1 MIVKI
6 NDLGINGEGI
16 ARTSDNKVCFVD
28 FSLPNEV
35 VDVDIYKDKSKFSC
49 ARVNSI
55 IEQSPDR
62 VAPKCKYFGVCGG
75 CDLQHLN
82 KLKQREFKKDKVA
95 LALRKVASKDIISN
109 TEYSNEWGYRNKMV
123 FVASGKPIKLGMVM
137 KNSHDFV
144 ETKECLLAS
153 DIINK
158 VLSVS
163 SEYFYKSDFCGY
175 DSISKTG
182 DIKYIVIREFGD
194 SVLVTVVSTK
204 KINLKDYYITLNSA
218 VKNVGLSMVISDSD
232 KEILSGKYSHL
243 YGSEFLEIEE
253 FGINYKLNNLGF
265 LQVNNDMKK
274 KMYMQVLENIDDNDN
289 VIDAYSG
296 AGLLSAIISK
306 KAKAVIGIEINKSA
320 SASAKELIKDNN
332 ISNCEFVCGDVAKC
346 LEPSLKKFKDV
357 TLVLDPTRSG
367 CDKSVCDSILNNASK
382 IKKIIY
388 VSCNPST
395 LGRDLELLKDKFE
408 VKRVIPYDLFP
419 NTKHIETL
427 VILKRK

>member
-1 MIVKI
+1 MILEIK
-6 NDLGINGEGI
+6 DLGINGEGV
-16 ARTSDNKVCFVD
+16 ARTPDNKVCFVD
-28 FSLPNEV
+28 FSLPDEV
-35 VDVDIYKDKSKFSC
+35 VEAEIYKEKSKFC
-49 ARVNSI
+49 YAKLGSI
-55 IEQSPDR
+55 IKENPDR
-62 VAPKCKYFGVCGG
+62 IIPKCKYFGLCGG
-75 CDLQHLN
+75 CDLQHL
-82 KLKQREFKKDKVA
+82 KYEKQCEFKKNKVA
-95 LALRKVASKDIISN
+95 LALRNVTSIKIVD
-109 TEYSNEWGYRNKMV
+109 TVFDEDFGYRNKMV

-182 DIKYIVIREFGD
+182 DIKYIVIREFAD

-204 KINLKDYYITLNSA
+204 KLNLKDYYITLKSV
-218 VKNVGLSMVISDSD
+218 VKNIGLSIIISDSD

-243 YGSEFLEIEE
+243 YGLEFLEIEE
-253 FGINYKLNNLGF
+253 FGINYKINNLGF
-265 LQVNNDMKK
+265 LQVNNKMKE
-274 KMYMQVLENIDDNDN
+274 KMYLQVLDDIDKVDN

-332 ISNCEFVCGDVAKC
+332 ISNCEFVCGDVAKY

-388 VSCNPST
+388 ISCNPST
-395 LGRDLELLKDKFE
+395 LGRDLERIGEKFE
-408 VKRVIPYDLFP
+408 VIKVIPYDLFP